1 MYATSQ
7 DPNLTAKQVRNVE
20 TSEPANEGHTF
31 PKHKYQTMLHYWT
44 ESQSSM
50 QNLSA
55 EPILYSRPGRRGAY
69 SATPTTSF

>member
-20 TSEPANEGHTF
+20 DQNLQMKVIHSQAQ
-31 PKHKYQTMLHYWT
+31 YQTMLHFWT
-44 ESQSSM
+44 QSQSSM

-55 EPILYSRPGRRGAY
+55 DPSLYNGPGRRGAY
-69 SATPTTSF
+69 SATPTT